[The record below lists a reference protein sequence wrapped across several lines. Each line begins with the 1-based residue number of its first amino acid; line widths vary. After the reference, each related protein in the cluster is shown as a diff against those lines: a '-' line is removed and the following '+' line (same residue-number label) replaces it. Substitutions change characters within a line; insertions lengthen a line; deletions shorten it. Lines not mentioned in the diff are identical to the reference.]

1 MASVVKGLKIS
12 GKMSAESQPPFL
24 KLLKQIADG
33 VSIYEPFNRTPE
45 CLREF
50 RDTVARLDE
59 MKRLGL
65 VRQLFTQ
72 TRTSFDEEQIVMIM
86 VVGGL
91 TQEGRRL
98 LDQSKTPS
106 ELPDE

>member
-1 MASVVKGLKIS
+1 
-12 GKMSAESQPPFL
+12 MSAESQPPFL
-24 KLLKQIADG
+24 KLLKQIDDG
-33 VSIYEPFNRTPE
+33 VNTYEPFNRTPE

-59 MKRLGL
+59 MKRLGF

-72 TRTSFDEEQIVMIM
+72 TRTSFGEEQIVM

>member
-1 MASVVKGLKIS
+1 MIS
-12 GKMSAESQPPFL
+12 GKMSVESQFPFL

-50 RDTVARLDE
+50 RDRVARLEE

-65 VRQLFTQ
+65 FRQLFTQ
-72 TRTSFDEEQIVMIM
+72 TRTSFGEEQIVM

-98 LDQSKTPS
+98 LDQSNPSS
-106 ELPDE
+106 ELSDE

>member
-1 MASVVKGLKIS
+1 
-12 GKMSAESQPPFL
+12 MSAESQSPFL
-24 KLLKQIADG
+24 KLLKQIEDG
-33 VSIYEPFNRTPE
+33 ISIYEPFNRTPE

-50 RDTVARLDE
+50 HDTVARLEE

-72 TRTSFDEEQIVMIM
+72 TRTSFGEEQIIMIM

-91 TQEGRRL
+91 TEEGRRL
-98 LDQSKTPS
+98 LGEPDKPS
-106 ELPDE
+106 SPQVG

>member
-1 MASVVKGLKIS
+1 MMS
-12 GKMSAESQPPFL
+12 GKTSTESRSPFL
-24 KLLKQIADG
+24 KLLKQIDDG
-33 VSIYEPFNRTPE
+33 VSIYEPFTRTPE

-50 RDTVARLDE
+50 RDTVARLEE

-72 TRTSFDEEQIVMIM
+72 TRTSFGEEQIVMVM

-91 TQEGRRL
+91 TDEGRRL
-98 LDQSKTPS
+98 LDDQDKPPS
-106 ELPDE
+106 QQVG

>member
-1 MASVVKGLKIS
+1 
-12 GKMSAESQPPFL
+12 MSW
-24 KLLKQIADG
+24 KLSRPVLRGRGDG
-33 VSIYEPFNRTPE
+33 NAALLPDFARTSE
-45 CLREF
+45 KLREF
-50 RDTVARLDE
+50 QDTVARLDE

-72 TRTSFDEEQIVMIM
+72 TRTPFGEEQIVMVM

-98 LDQSKTPS
+98 LYQSNTSS

>member
-1 MASVVKGLKIS
+1 MNDEVRS
-12 GKMSAESQPPFL
+12 PFL
-24 KLLKQIADG
+24 KLLKQIDAG
-33 VSIYEPFNRTPE
+33 VTIYEPFARTPE
-45 CLREF
+45 KLSEF
-50 RDTVARLDE
+50 QDTVAHLE
-59 MKRLGL
+59 EIKRLGL

-72 TRTSFDEEQIVMIM
+72 TRTSFGEEQIVMVM

-98 LDQSKTPS
+98 LDQSNTSS

>member
-1 MASVVKGLKIS
+1 MHARRQS
-12 GKMSAESQPPFL
+12 PFIE
-24 KLLKQIADG
+24 LLKQIDG
-33 VSIYEPFNRTPE
+33 GVTIYEPFARTPE
-45 CLREF
+45 KLREF
-50 RDTVARLDE
+50 QDTVARLDE

-72 TRTSFDEEQIVMIM
+72 TRTSFGEEQIVMVM

-98 LDQSKTPS
+98 LDQSSTTS
-106 ELPDE
+106 ELLDE